1 MKTALQVGLK
11 GQSETVVGKEL
22 LASEV
27 GSGLV
32 TVYSTAMMIAGMEG
46 TAVASV
52 QDALED
58 GQTTVGTRV
67 NVAHLAATP
76 CGMKVRFVTELT
88 AVSPN
93 GKGLTF
99 NVAAYDETGLIG
111 EGVHERVV
119 VNKEK
124 FESRTRDKARQAWN
138 PAARGRRSSSRVC
151 LRHCGIAAGTGS
163 GLSRKNRV
171 HCMHNADRRP
181 RLRAGHKRTAD
192 HISLGAHDGYAY
204 ICGHDGQPAPRL
216 AQQRPAALLRLAPA
230 GRRAHGNRGYFRP
243 ALL

>member
-67 NVAHLAATP
+67 NVAHMAATP

-99 NVAAYDETGLIG
+99 NVAAYDENGLIG

-124 FESRTRDKARQAWN
+124 FESRTRDKARQA
-138 PAARGRRSSSRVC
+138 
-151 LRHCGIAAGTGS
+151 
-163 GLSRKNRV
+163 
-171 HCMHNADRRP
+171 
-181 RLRAGHKRTAD
+181 
-192 HISLGAHDGYAY
+192 
-204 ICGHDGQPAPRL
+204 
-216 AQQRPAALLRLAPA
+216 
-230 GRRAHGNRGYFRP
+230 
-243 ALL
+243 

>member
-67 NVAHLAATP
+67 NVAHMAATP

-99 NVAAYDETGLIG
+99 NVAAYDVTGLIG

-124 FESRTRDKARQAWN
+124 FESRTRDKARQA
-138 PAARGRRSSSRVC
+138 
-151 LRHCGIAAGTGS
+151 
-163 GLSRKNRV
+163 
-171 HCMHNADRRP
+171 
-181 RLRAGHKRTAD
+181 
-192 HISLGAHDGYAY
+192 
-204 ICGHDGQPAPRL
+204 
-216 AQQRPAALLRLAPA
+216 
-230 GRRAHGNRGYFRP
+230 
-243 ALL
+243 

>member
-99 NVAAYDETGLIG
+99 NVAAYDEAGLIG

-124 FESRTRDKARQAWN
+124 FESRTRDKARQA
-138 PAARGRRSSSRVC
+138 
-151 LRHCGIAAGTGS
+151 
-163 GLSRKNRV
+163 
-171 HCMHNADRRP
+171 
-181 RLRAGHKRTAD
+181 
-192 HISLGAHDGYAY
+192 
-204 ICGHDGQPAPRL
+204 
-216 AQQRPAALLRLAPA
+216 
-230 GRRAHGNRGYFRP
+230 
-243 ALL
+243 

>member
-11 GQSETVVGKEL
+11 GQSEITVSKEL

-32 TVYSTAMMIAGMEG
+32 SVYSTAMMIGGMEG
-46 TAVASV
+46 AAVASV
-52 QDALED
+52 QDLLEE

-67 NVAHLAATP
+67 NVSHLAATP

-99 NVAAYDETGLIG
+99 SVAAYDEVGLIG

-119 VNKEK
+119 VNKKK
-124 FESRTRDKARQAWN
+124 FEDKTRDKGQ
-138 PAARGRRSSSRVC
+138 
-151 LRHCGIAAGTGS
+151 
-163 GLSRKNRV
+163 
-171 HCMHNADRRP
+171 
-181 RLRAGHKRTAD
+181 RA
-192 HISLGAHDGYAY
+192 
-204 ICGHDGQPAPRL
+204 
-216 AQQRPAALLRLAPA
+216 
-230 GRRAHGNRGYFRP
+230 
-243 ALL
+243 

>member
-1 MKTALQVGLK
+1 MKAALQTGVK
-11 GQSETVVGKEL
+11 GQSEITVSKEL

-32 TVYSTAMMIAGMEG
+32 TVYSTAMMIAGKEA

-52 QDALED
+52 QDLLEE

-67 NVAHLAATP
+67 DVAHLAATP
-76 CGMKVRFVTELT
+76 CGMKVRFTTELT

-99 NVAAYDETGLIG
+99 AVAAHDEVGLIG

-124 FESRTRDKARQAWN
+124 FESRTRDKGQQA
-138 PAARGRRSSSRVC
+138 
-151 LRHCGIAAGTGS
+151 
-163 GLSRKNRV
+163 
-171 HCMHNADRRP
+171 
-181 RLRAGHKRTAD
+181 
-192 HISLGAHDGYAY
+192 
-204 ICGHDGQPAPRL
+204 
-216 AQQRPAALLRLAPA
+216 
-230 GRRAHGNRGYFRP
+230 
-243 ALL
+243 

>member
-1 MKTALQVGLK
+1 MKAALQPGLK
-11 GQSETVVGKEL
+11 GQTEITVSKEL

-52 QDALED
+52 QGVLEE

-67 NVAHLAATP
+67 NISHLAATP
-76 CGMKVRFVTELT
+76 CGMKVRFATELT

-99 NVAAYDETGLIG
+99 SVAAYDEAGLIG

-124 FESRTRDKARQAWN
+124 FESRTRDKGKQA
-138 PAARGRRSSSRVC
+138 
-151 LRHCGIAAGTGS
+151 
-163 GLSRKNRV
+163 
-171 HCMHNADRRP
+171 
-181 RLRAGHKRTAD
+181 
-192 HISLGAHDGYAY
+192 
-204 ICGHDGQPAPRL
+204 
-216 AQQRPAALLRLAPA
+216 
-230 GRRAHGNRGYFRP
+230 
-243 ALL
+243 

>member
-67 NVAHLAATP
+67 DVAHLAATP

-111 EGVHERVV
+111 EGVHARVV

-124 FESRTRDKARQAWN
+124 FESRTRDKARQA
-138 PAARGRRSSSRVC
+138 
-151 LRHCGIAAGTGS
+151 
-163 GLSRKNRV
+163 
-171 HCMHNADRRP
+171 
-181 RLRAGHKRTAD
+181 
-192 HISLGAHDGYAY
+192 
-204 ICGHDGQPAPRL
+204 
-216 AQQRPAALLRLAPA
+216 
-230 GRRAHGNRGYFRP
+230 
-243 ALL
+243 

>member
-11 GQSETVVGKEL
+11 GQSETTVSREL

-27 GSGLV
+27 GRGLV

-52 QDALED
+52 QDALEE

-67 NVAHLAATP
+67 DVAHLAATP
-76 CGMKVRFVTELT
+76 CGMKVRFVTEL
-88 AVSPN
+88 AAISPN

-99 NVAAYDETGLIG
+99 NVAAYDEAGLIG

-124 FESRTRDKARQAWN
+124 FESRTRDKAR
-138 PAARGRRSSSRVC
+138 PA
-151 LRHCGIAAGTGS
+151 
-163 GLSRKNRV
+163 
-171 HCMHNADRRP
+171 
-181 RLRAGHKRTAD
+181 
-192 HISLGAHDGYAY
+192 
-204 ICGHDGQPAPRL
+204 
-216 AQQRPAALLRLAPA
+216 
-230 GRRAHGNRGYFRP
+230 
-243 ALL
+243 